1 MRRTAVAAIAL
12 LVGLACGT
20 SQGGSG
26 SQNVPGVTDT
36 EILIGTTQPLSGQ
49 ASAYASISKG
59 SKAYFSYLNSRGGVN
74 GRKINYRV
82 YDDGYDPARAVPL
95 VHQLVTQDQVF
106 AVFNELGTPVNIA
119 TRPYLNEQR
128 VPDLFIATGASQW
141 GLQHQQYPWTIGYQ
155 PDYISEAKIYGREI
169 LKSYPAARI
178 GVLYQNDDSGKD
190 YTSGL
195 RQGLG
200 ERASMVVD
208 QESYEAN
215 TAEVTSQ
222 VAALKS
228 SGANVFFL
236 NATPKFASQAIS
248 QAAKLG
254 WKVPIYLSN
263 VSAQVTT
270 IRSAITASTPDAAEG
285 IISSV
290 YLKDPSDR
298 NRWSGDAGMKLY
310 MSVMAKY
317 CAGCDPDDLNYIY
330 GMSVSWTFQRVL
342 QRVGRGGVTRD
353 NVMTVVRNLNFT
365 DSPFL
370 LPGITIQTGG
380 SSQFPITQEAL
391 ERWQNGGWVV
401 QNQVLSGR

>member
-1 MRRTAVAAIAL
+1 
-12 LVGLACGT
+12 
-20 SQGGSG
+20 
-26 SQNVPGVTDT
+26 
-36 EILIGTTQPLSGQ
+36 
-49 ASAYASISKG
+49 
-59 SKAYFSYLNSRGGVN
+59 
-74 GRKINYRV
+74 
-82 YDDGYDPARAVPL
+82 
-95 VHQLVTQDQVF
+95 VTQDQVF

-119 TRPYLNEQR
+119 TRPYLNEQK

-141 GLQHQQYPWTIGYQ
+141 GLQYQQYPSTIGYQ

-169 LKSYPAARI
+169 LKSYPTARI
-178 GVLYQNDDSGKD
+178 GVLFQNDDSGKD

-200 ERASMVVD
+200 DRASMIVD

-215 TAEVTSQ
+215 TADVTSQ

-228 SGANVFFL
+228 SGANVFFI

-254 WKVPIYLSN
+254 WKAPIYLSN

-285 IISSV
+285 IVSSA
-290 YLKDPSDR
+290 YLKDPTDR
-298 NRWSGDAGMKLY
+298 ARWSSDAGMKLY
-310 MSVMAKY
+310 MNVMARY
-317 CAGCDPDDLNYIY
+317 CAGCDPDDVNYLY
-330 GMSVSWTFQRVL
+330 GMSVAWTFQRVL
-342 QRVGRGGVTRD
+342 QRVGRSGVTRD
-353 NVMTVVRNLNFT
+353 NVMTVARNMNFN

-380 SSQFPITQEAL
+380 ANQFPITQEAL

-401 QNQVLSGR
+401 QGQILSGR